1 MSLSWWR
8 AWVLYS
14 MPVLTAAVITGGIS
28 LISQIFKKDE
38 PTPEEQAEKGRV
50 WYKML
55 RDFVVNERTPLEL
68 ATAWRDQLPF
78 AQKSTKQRFVDNQII
93 GKSREEIINNLVGK
107 INNELLKGGF
117 SSVSKETILSGMG
130 ASVLSTDSLVGTA
143 PVSAGLSSDI
153 FITDKSVGDTKE
165 SGIYFIVGAVL
176 LLAVGLF
183 VFLFLK
189 REKH

>member
-1 MSLSWWR
+1 
-8 AWVLYS
+8 
-14 MPVLTAAVITGGIS
+14 MPLFTTAVITGLTS
-28 LISQIFKKDE
+28 LAGQIFKKDE

-55 RDFVVNERTPLEL
+55 RDFVVNEVSPEQL
-68 ATAWRDQLPF
+68 ANAWRDQLPF
-78 AQKSTKQRFVDNQII
+78 AQKSTKQRFMENNII

-107 INNELLKGGF
+107 INDELLKGGF
-117 SSVSKETILSGMG
+117 GSVSKETILSGMG
-130 ASVLSTDSLVGTA
+130 ANVLSTDSLVGTA

-189 REKH
+189 RKKR